1 MYVFK
6 ASWYNIKTIC
16 ITICQTVRALPASE
30 RTRNHNMTYEEFQD
44 KYHIRLSMQQLTAVR
59 SIDGPVLLLAVPGSG
74 KTTVLVT
81 RLGYMVYCAGIAP
94 ENILTL
100 TYTVAAARDMSN
112 RFGAYFGDGLKGRM
126 EFRTINGICARI
138 IQHFGRLKG
147 EVPFSLM
154 TDNEAITK
162 MLSEIFRR
170 TENSYATESD
180 LKGIRGLITYI
191 KNMMLTDDEVRQLD
205 EEAEFKISEIYKE
218 YHREL
223 RAQGLMDYD
232 DQMVYAHNILKRS
245 PETLQFF
252 QDKFSHICVDEAQ
265 DTSKIQHEI
274 IRLLAGSRDNLFMVG
289 DEDQSIYG
297 FRAAYPDALLSF
309 EKDHPAAKVLLMEEN
324 FRSDGKIV
332 AAADRFIQKN
342 TLRHKKH
349 MVAAKAASMEVQKII
364 LKDRYGQYPYLVK
377 AAEECQVQTAVLY
390 RNNESALPLIDLLER
405 RGIPYRVRN
414 MELTFFT
421 HRVVQDI
428 RNMMCFAMDPKD
440 TELFLQVYY
449 KVSTYINKQD
459 AIRICEI
466 SRREN
471 RDVLET
477 AVQYGQLSE
486 RTRKNCRLIKT
497 HFKCLLSDQADGVVN
512 RIVYYMGYG
521 DYLERAGINDSKLFI
536 LKAIAKNE
544 NSLQRILERVDELQ
558 EILRGKQD
566 RRWNV
571 PPADGQA
578 GSPGESNPVILST
591 IHSSKGLEYDH
602 VYLLDVVDGVFPE
615 AVPKDLKTMDKS
627 EQGAYEEERRL
638 FYVGITRAKSKLSVF
653 KLNQKSTFCQEL
665 MYKEKTA
672 TDRVRRGEID
682 QKKVKADSVPY
693 AVKSKSLS
701 QEGYGKFLNAIGDGL
716 IVKHKKLGE
725 GVVVEV
731 QGDKVLIQ
739 FDHGQRLFGLKTL
752 YEYDLLEME

>member
-1 MYVFK
+1 
-6 ASWYNIKTIC
+6 
-16 ITICQTVRALPASE
+16 
-30 RTRNHNMTYEEFQD
+30 MTSEEFHD
-44 KYHIRLSMQQLTAVR
+44 RFYNKLHIQLNQQQLAAIR
-59 SIDGPVLLLAVPGSG
+59 SVNGPVLLLAVPGSG

-81 RLGYMVYCAGIAP
+81 RLGYMVYCAGIPP
-94 ENILTL
+94 ENILIL

-112 RFGAYFGDGLKGRM
+112 RFGAYFGDGLKDRM

-147 EVPFSLM
+147 ETPFSLV

-162 MLSEIFRR
+162 TLSDIFRR

-191 KNMMLTDDEVRQLD
+191 KNMMLTDDEIRQLD

-218 YHREL
+218 YRREL
-223 RAQGLMDYD
+223 RIQSQMDYD
-232 DQMVYAHNILKRS
+232 DQMVYAYNILKRS

-252 QDKFSHICVDEAQ
+252 QDKFSYICVDEAQ
-265 DTSKIQHEI
+265 DTSKIQYEI

-309 EKDHPAAKVLLMEEN
+309 EKDHPAARVLLMEEN

-342 TLRHKKH
+342 TLRHKKC
-349 MVAAKAASMEVQKII
+349 MVATRAAGMEVQKIT
-364 LKDRYGQYPYLVK
+364 LKGRYDQYLYLAK
-377 AAEECQVQTAVLY
+377 MAEECQVQTAVLY

-405 RGIPYRVRN
+405 RGIPYHVRH

-421 HRVVQDI
+421 HRIVQDI
-428 RNMMCFAMDPKD
+428 RNIICFAMNPKD
-440 TELFLQVYY
+440 TELFFQIYY

-471 RDVLET
+471 RDVLES
-477 AVQYGQLSE
+477 AVQYEQLPE
-486 RTRKNCRLIKT
+486 RTRKNCKLIKT
-497 HFKCLLSDQADGVVN
+497 HFKCLLSDHIDGVIN

-521 DYLERAGINDSKLFI
+521 DYLDRVGVNDSKLFI

-544 NSLQRILERVDELQ
+544 NSPQRILERLDELQ
-558 EILRGKQD
+558 EILRGGQD
-566 RRWNV
+566 RQPNV
-571 PPADGQA
+571 LPADGGA
-578 GSPGESNPVILST
+578 GSLPNPVPVILST

-615 AVPKDLKTMDKS
+615 TVPKNLKTMDKV
-627 EQGAYEEERRL
+627 ERETYEEERRL
-638 FYVGITRAKSKLSVF
+638 FYVGITRAKSKLSIF
-653 KLNQKSTFCQEL
+653 KLDQKSAFCQEL
-665 MYKEKTA
+665 MHSEKVATNKTGKET
-672 TDRVRRGEID
+672 V
-682 QKKVKADSVPY
+682 QKKVKASPIVY
-693 AVKSKSLS
+693 AIKKKPLL
-701 QEGYGKFLNAIGDGL
+701 QEGYGKFLNTIGGGL

-725 GVVVEV
+725 GVIVEV

-752 YEYDLLEME
+752 YEYDLLDIE